1 MFKISAF
8 NIKETASFVAFK
20 FFFFLWTLYAVREE
34 MEKMRVKA
42 DKGNRGKNLRRAIT
56 PEMMMMNNMT
66 YCMMVNTNES

>member
-1 MFKISAF
+1 
-8 NIKETASFVAFK
+8 
-20 FFFFLWTLYAVREE
+20 